1 MGLFSKRFEDTVFL
15 KETSDLQDQYNALV
29 KLNEEYPNNEDIL
42 EELVIVK
49 KGLKGENEIAYQ
61 LKKSNIGMYVLRDV
75 KFQYED
81 LTAQIDYI
89 IITPVYRY
97 FVECKNLVGDIT
109 VNEKGDFIRELIVN
123 GRKVKKGMYSPL
135 RQVEAQREVVRKCS
149 MKNQTMFDKI
159 RDNLFNTKDSY
170 YDYRRVLVVAANP
183 ETILNT
189 SKAPKDIK
197 NKVIRADAL
206 IRTIENDIRESK
218 EEFPLKEKDMKLI
231 AENYLETEQS
241 STDYYEFYKNKF
253 NLEQQIK
260 IEQPNK
266 ETPQVEI
273 EILEED
279 NPNDIELKNR
289 LKELRTKI
297 SKEQIIPAYYVYNNE
312 ELDRIVERK
321 PKTIEELREV
331 LPAVKVNS
339 HGKKI
344 IEELTK

>member
-1 MGLFSKRFEDTVFL
+1 
-15 KETSDLQDQYNALV
+15 
-29 KLNEEYPNNEDIL
+29 
-42 EELVIVK
+42 
-49 KGLKGENEIAYQ
+49 
-61 LKKSNIGMYVLRDV
+61 
-75 KFQYED
+75 
-81 LTAQIDYI
+81 
-89 IITPVYRY
+89 
-97 FVECKNLVGDIT
+97 
-109 VNEKGDFIRELIVN
+109 FIRELIVN